1 MAISRKI
8 IKYKNNR
15 NRKTKKR
22 LNTRRLRQKGLS
34 RKGLSRKGLSRK
46 SSNKKDKL
54 VIGIVTVP
62 LSPGKKYFGVCG
74 DSYIATA
81 HINWIRSV
89 GMEILPIP
97 FTTTDFDYYVKRV
110 NGLYLPS
117 GGAFAL
123 NQIEYYNCCKNF
135 IKSAIRENENGNYF
149 PVWGGCMGMQQ
160 MMMIGDNKDN
170 LNLLTRFD
178 SFNNLMLPLDITKEG
193 LKSKLLSHAS
203 PRFLA
208 KLQNTNCTLN
218 NHKMGLS
225 PSDFKKSKMLHRF
238 YKIISTNKDRKGKEF
253 VSTIEARDYPF
264 YGVQWHPE
272 RGRDMQYFIKFFK
285 KEASKAKTVIQ
296 DILSNKIPQHKRVN
310 CMTYSNNLYK
320 YCDFYWHTKTS
331 AHNKKLC
338 SVATLGKPITN
349 GV

>member
-1 MAISRKI
+1 MAKSRK
-8 IKYKNNR
+8 KMKKNN
-15 NRKTKKR
+15 NRMTKK
-22 LNTRRLRQKGLS
+22 NKSLS

-46 SSNKKDKL
+46 SLSRKSISKKKKL

-123 NQIEYYNCCKNF
+123 NQLEYYNCCKSF
-135 IKSAIRENENGNYF
+135 IKCAIRENENGNYF

-160 MMMIGDNKDN
+160 MMMVGDNKDN

-193 LKSKLLSHAS
+193 LKGKLLSRAS
-203 PRFLA
+203 QRFLA
-208 KLQNTNCTLN
+208 KLKNTNCTLN

-225 PSDFKKSKMLHRF
+225 PSDFKRSKMLHRF
-238 YKIISTNKDRKGKEF
+238 YRIVSTNKDRKGKEF
-253 VSTIEARDYPF
+253 VSTIESRDYPF

-272 RGRDMQYFIKFFK
+272 RGGDMQYFIKFFK
-285 KEASKAKTVIQ
+285 HEANK
-296 DILSNKIPQHKRVN
+296 SNKIKKDIQLHKSLQHKRVN

-320 YCDFYWHTKTS
+320 FCDFYWHTKTS

-338 SVATLGKPITN
+338 SVATLGDPITN
-349 GV
+349 AV